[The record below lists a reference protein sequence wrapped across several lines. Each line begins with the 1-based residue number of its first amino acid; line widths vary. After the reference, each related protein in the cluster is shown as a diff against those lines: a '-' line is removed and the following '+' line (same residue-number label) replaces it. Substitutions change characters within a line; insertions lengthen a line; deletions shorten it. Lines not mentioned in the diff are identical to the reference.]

1 MIAFIRTAFQW
12 LPTPLYLLV
21 SAVITF
27 FSIFVAVA
35 LIKALWQLIQFVV
48 NVLGGVL
55 GKVVSL
61 FV

>member
-1 MIAFIRTAFQW
+1 MIGFIRTAFQW

-27 FSIFVAVA
+27 FAIFVAVA

-55 GKVVSL
+55 G
-61 FV
+61 

>member
-1 MIAFIRTAFQW
+1 MIGFIRTAFQW
-12 LPTPLYLLV
+12 LPTLLYLLV

-27 FSIFVAVA
+27 FAIFVAVA

>member
-1 MIAFIRTAFQW
+1 MIGFVRTAFHW
-12 LPTPLYLLV
+12 LPKPLYLLV

-27 FSIFVAVA
+27 FAIFVAVA

>member
-1 MIAFIRTAFQW
+1 MIGFIRTAFQW
-12 LPTPLYLLV
+12 LPAPLYLLV

-27 FSIFVAVA
+27 FAIFVAVA
-35 LIKALWQLIQFVV
+35 LIKALWQLTQFVV

>member
-1 MIAFIRTAFQW
+1 MIGFVHTAFHW

-27 FSIFVAVA
+27 FAIFVAVA

>member
-1 MIAFIRTAFQW
+1 MIGFVRTAFHW
-12 LPTPLYLLV
+12 LPTTLYLLV

-27 FSIFVAVA
+27 FAIFVAVA

>member
-1 MIAFIRTAFQW
+1 MIGFIRTAFQW
-12 LPTPLYLLV
+12 RPTPLYLLV

-27 FSIFVAVA
+27 FAIFVAVA

>member
-1 MIAFIRTAFQW
+1 MIGFIRTAFRW
-12 LPTPLYLLV
+12 LPTPLYLIV
-21 SAVITF
+21 SAVIT
-27 FSIFVAVA
+27 FVAVA

-48 NVLGGVL
+48 SVLGGVL

>member
-1 MIAFIRTAFQW
+1 MIGFIRTAFQW
-12 LPTPLYLLV
+12 LPTPLCLLV

-27 FSIFVAVA
+27 FAILVAVA

>member
-1 MIAFIRTAFQW
+1 MIGFIRTAFQW
-12 LPTPLYLLV
+12 LPTPLNLLV

-27 FSIFVAVA
+27 FAIFVAVA

>member
-1 MIAFIRTAFQW
+1 MIGFVRTAFHW
-12 LPTPLYLLV
+12 LPAPLYLLV

-27 FSIFVAVA
+27 FAIFVAVA

>member
-1 MIAFIRTAFQW
+1 MIGFVRAAFHW

-27 FSIFVAVA
+27 FAIFVAVA

>member
-1 MIAFIRTAFQW
+1 MIGFIRTAFQW
-12 LPTPLYLLV
+12 LPAPLYLLV

-27 FSIFVAVA
+27 FAIFVAVA

>member
-1 MIAFIRTAFQW
+1 MIGFIRTAFHW
-12 LPTPLYLLV
+12 LPTQLYLLV

-27 FSIFVAVA
+27 FAIFVAVA